1 MLCRLCSS
9 ALAERRE
16 MEDPRVRIQE
26 ALKQAM
32 IAKDATRRDTLRMIQ
47 SAFKQVEVDERRE
60 LTAEDAVAVLQ
71 REVKKRRESVEEARR
86 IGRSDIA
93 DSEAEQLA
101 VLEAFLP
108 RQMSRDEIAVL
119 VQEAIAATGASSG
132 KDMGKVMGA
141 LMPKVK
147 GLADGRLVNEVVR
160 ELLGA

>member
-1 MLCRLCSS
+1 
-9 ALAERRE
+9 